1 MSDEV
6 ESALIGL
13 QYERA
18 LFDRFVAI
26 NVLGHL
32 TDFAAAA
39 NLHASVV
46 TLAEQH
52 VDDLLGASVTEE
64 LAQFLLVISDAVFFN
79 QGNKVRG
86 CVAGER

>member
-1 MSDEV
+1 
-6 ESALIGL
+6 
-13 QYERA
+13 
-18 LFDRFVAI
+18 VAV

-39 NLHASVV
+39 NLDGSVV

-52 VDDLLGASVTEE
+52 VNDLLRAAVTEE

-79 QGNKVRG
+79 QCNKVRG
-86 CVAGER
+86 CIAGER

>member
-1 MSDEV
+1 M

-13 QYERA
+13 QRERA
-18 LFDRFVAI
+18 LCNRFVAI
-26 NVLGHL
+26 HL

-39 NLHASVV
+39 NLHGSVV
-46 TLAEQH
+46 TLPEQH
-52 VDDLLGASVTEE
+52 VDDLLRAAVTEE
-64 LAQFLLVISDAVFFN
+64 LAQLLLVISDAVFFN